1 MQVLEAVLGSLSLFK
16 PLRPDELARVARRFE
31 VGELAAGASRMFAAT
46 AEDARL
52 LVILRGTARLE
63 TDEAGGAIRA
73 AMGPG
78 DRWGEIELIAGRPRE
93 VTLVVERA
101 CTIATLDRAG
111 LDAVLAEFPVV
122 ALPLAT
128 EIASELHATI
138 DASRELAELH
148 AEGLP
153 AARLAAT
160 LEARRRSHLH
170 RSARVRR
177 STVRG
182 LFERLVVQQGAE
194 PPFWMLVGFVV
205 ALLGARAVVHL
216 ILHFGLE
223 KQLFA
228 LVPGKDP
235 NPMHVHHFNY
245 GLVLIGLSGIAA
257 LFPFG
262 RRALRALSFVFGVG
276 CGLVLDELSLFWNLN
291 PSYENAHLTGAMLA
305 AAVLL
310 QLVYFRR
317 FWVAVARRAWHRVR
331 SAR

>member
-1 MQVLEAVLGSLSLFK
+1 MQALEAVLGSLSLFK

-31 VGELAAGASRMFAAT
+31 SAELAAGTTRRFAAT
-46 AEDARL
+46 ADDARL
-52 LVILRGTARLE
+52 IVILHGTARLE

-73 AMGPG
+73 RMGPG
-78 DRWGEIELIAGRPRE
+78 DRWGDIELVAGRPRE
-93 VTLVVERA
+93 VALIAERA
-101 CTIATLDRAG
+101 CTIATLDRAA
-111 LDAVLAEFPVV
+111 LDGILAEFPVV

-138 DASRELAELH
+138 DAGRELAELH

-160 LEARRRSHLH
+160 LEARRRAHLH

-182 LFERLVVQQGAE
+182 LFERLVVQRGAE
-194 PPFWMLVGFVV
+194 PPFWMLIGFLTAVFLARVVVG
-205 ALLGARAVVHL
+205 L

-245 GLVLIGLSGIAA
+245 GLVLIGASGIAA

-262 RRALRALSFVFGVG
+262 RRALRALSFVFGFG

-291 PSYENAHLTGAMLA
+291 PSYENAHLTGAALA
-305 AAVLL
+305 AGLLL

-317 FWVAVARRAWHRVR
+317 FWAAVARRAWHRLRSVR
-331 SAR
+331 